1 MIIDSH
7 VHLDVYTDKMISPAK
22 RISNLKEIMKKSKIS
37 KSIVLSD
44 IEHNSL
50 PIDDLLVLLKNE
62 KDIFLVGGI
71 KVTNISDKDIK
82 KLRELIINKKII
94 GIKLYPGYE
103 EFYPNDSRCN
113 KVYDLCEEFNIPV
126 IFHSGDTLGTGKGI
140 KYSKPEHID
149 EVAVKRPNLK
159 IIIAHMGNPWIN
171 DAMVILNRNKNV
183 YADISGLV
191 PRTFD
196 SYWKK
201 YYEAEIIKVLK
212 WCSGENKL
220 IFGTDWPFWEESMY
234 LNLTKEYVKF
244 VNNLKISKE
253 DKEKI
258 FFLNAKRVFNLNFY
272 N

>member
-7 VHLDVYTDKMISPAK
+7 THLDVYTNKIIPPGK
-22 RISNLKEIMKKSKIS
+22 RVSNLKKIMKEGGIS
-37 KSIVLSD
+37 KSIVLVD
-44 IEHNSL
+44 IEKNSL
-50 PIDDLLVLLKNE
+50 SVEKLISLLKNE
-62 KDIFLVGGI
+62 KDILLVGGAKI
-71 KVTNISDKDIK
+71 TGISDKDIK
-82 KLRELIINKKII
+82 KFRELLLNKKII

-103 EFYPNDSRCN
+103 EFYPNDQRCN
-113 KVYDLCEEFNIPV
+113 KIYDLCEEFNVPA
-126 IFHSGDTLGTGKGI
+126 IFHSGVTLGTGLGI

-159 IIIAHMGNPWIN
+159 IVIAHMGNPWVN
-171 DAMVILNRNKNV
+171 DAMVIAERNKNV
-183 YADISGLV
+183 YLDISGLV
-191 PRTFD
+191 PRSFD

-234 LNLTKEYVKF
+234 LTLTKEYIRFVKS
-244 VNNLKISKE
+244 LKISLE

-258 FFLNAKRVFNLNFY
+258 FSLNARKVFNI
-272 N
+272 